1 MKNAISIKSLFAV
14 TAAITLSAGCA
25 PNKESGTTTEAV
37 LYRVET
43 LVPGGPMHGAKG
55 MTFGPDG
62 MLYVGSVLSQSIY
75 RVDVATGDVE
85 SAVGPPDGEAD
96 DIAFAPDG
104 TMAWT
109 ATPSGEIRALR
120 TDGTVFVVAS
130 GVPLINPLGFTSDG
144 RLFAAQIGFDRLH
157 EFDFTGKNAPRL
169 VAKGIGHLNSF
180 EITADD
186 ALYGPLS
193 GIGQLARI
201 DVDTGAV
208 SPIVEDLGMLS
219 AVNLD
224 SNGQIYA
231 VDWSDGNLWRV
242 DPDSG
247 AAELVA
253 KLEPSL
259 DNLAIGPDDAIYV
272 SQPARSAIISIDPA
286 SGVQRDVVPGSMSL
300 PGGLAVTMNQGRET
314 LVVADDYA
322 YRWVDTEN
330 GSLST
335 TVKLGDFTYTGSAP
349 DVALNDGVLVFTDVV
364 RSRVFMVDRD
374 SYKTVHKWKD
384 IEAPYGVLLTDNGE
398 PIVADFG
405 SGQIIRLS
413 TLDKKSRE
421 IGASELSGPV
431 GIAWASPDALYVTE
445 ALAGRVQRINLND
458 DSKRIISDGLNQP
471 EGLAILA
478 DGRLVVVEVGAQ
490 RVIAVD
496 PETGAIEVLAADLPV
511 GQFVPHTPAPVHVP
525 SGITRGEN
533 GVLYVT
539 SDRAHSIMRLVPDS

>member
-1 MKNAISIKSLFAV
+1 MNTTNIKSLFAL
-14 TAAITLSAGCA
+14 TAAITLSAGCELSKTSDKTIKTA
-25 PNKESGTTTEAV
+25 

-43 LVPGGPMHGAKG
+43 LVPGGPLHGAKG

-120 TDGTVFVVAS
+120 KDGTVFVVTS

-157 EFDFTGKNAPRL
+157 EFDLAGKNAPRL

-180 EITADD
+180 EITSGNT
-186 ALYGPLS
+186 LYGPLS

-208 SPIVEDLGMLS
+208 SPIAEDLGTLS

-224 SNGQIYA
+224 SDGQIYA
-231 VDWSDGNLWRV
+231 VDWSDGYLWRA

-253 KLEPSL
+253 ELEPSL
-259 DNLAIGPDDAIYV
+259 DNLAIGPDDTIYV
-272 SQPARSAIISIDPA
+272 SQPARSAIVSIDPD
-286 SGVQRDVVPGSMSL
+286 SGVQRNVVPGSMSL
-300 PGGLAVTMNQGRET
+300 PGGLAVTTNQGRET

-330 GSLST
+330 GALSV
-335 TVKLGDFTYTGSAP
+335 TVELGDFTYPGSAT
-349 DVALNDGVLVFTDVV
+349 DVALNDGVMVFTDVV
-364 RSRVFMVDRD
+364 RSRVFMVDRG
-374 SYKTVHKWKD
+374 SYKTVHKWKG

-398 PIVADFG
+398 PIVADFT
-405 SGQIIRLS
+405 SGNIIRLS

-421 IGASELSGPV
+421 IVSSKLSGPV
-431 GIAWASPDALYVTE
+431 DIAWASPDALYVTE
-445 ALAGRVQRINLND
+445 ALAGRVRRINLSD
-458 DSKRIISDGLNQP
+458 DSKRVISDGLNQP

-496 PETGAIEVLAADLPV
+496 PETGTTEVLANDLPI

-525 SGITRGEN
+525 SGIALGEN

-539 SDRAHSIMRLVPDS
+539 SDQAHSIIRLVPDS